1 MATAARR
8 PNRSA
13 AELYEAL
20 PPAPT
25 DPDDRDGWA
34 RRAAALREL
43 LHRAN
48 EEYYVF
54 DAPTLPDP
62 VYDRLFRELQE
73 IESRFPDLRTPDSP
87 TLRVGAEPAPFLR
100 KVRHLAPMLSLA
112 NAFSPDELRAW
123 EERNARL
130 VPAVRTA
137 GYCVEPKI
145 DGLAVAL
152 LYEDGILVRGATRG
166 NGIEGEDVTA
176 NLRTIRTIPLR
187 LRGAGWPR
195 RFEVRGEVYM
205 PLSGFAALNAARA
218 AAGQSTFANPRNAA
232 AGSVRQLDPRVTASR
247 PLRFFAWGAAVDPA
261 GTERLPVRRQSE
273 LLDALAAWGLPVQPH
288 RWVCRDLDGVLAALT
303 ELDRLRGELD
313 YETDGGVVKV
323 DDLALQA
330 ELGVV
335 GGREPRWAVAYK
347 FAPDLAETRLV
358 RIDINV
364 SRTGNLTP
372 LAVLEPV
379 EIGGVIV
386 KQASLFNEAYV
397 RERDIRVG
405 DRVLVKRAGQVI
417 PYVVGPVVREGERR
431 GEPFRMPDRCPVC
444 GTPVERP
451 RTEVA
456 VYCPNAACPA
466 RVFWS
471 LVHFASRDAMDI
483 RGLGKETI
491 RQLLDRGLVHDVA
504 DLYFLR
510 REQLLELEHFGEVAA
525 DNLRRSLEASKDRG
539 LARLLYGL
547 GIRHVGRRT
556 AEELARHFS
565 HLDRLMSATEEEL
578 AALDGVGPTT
588 AEALVRFFAE
598 PRNRETIEKLRRAGV
613 RFDEPRPS
621 TQGPLAGVTLV
632 ITGTLPGW
640 TRAEATAAI
649 EAAGGQVSESVS
661 RRTTAVVVGEN
672 PGSKLDKARK
682 LGVPTIDAAAL
693 RRWIATGRPPPEV
706 TARIANATEE
716 RTA

>member
-1 MATAARR
+1 MAVARR
-8 PNRSA
+8 SERSA
-13 AELYEAL
+13 AELAEAL
-20 PPAPT
+20 PPSPT
-25 DPDDRDGWA
+25 RPDDREGWA

-48 EEYYVF
+48 EEYYVL
-54 DAPTLPDP
+54 DAPTLPDA
-62 VYDRLFRELQE
+62 VFDRFFRELQE
-73 IESRFPDLRTPDSP
+73 IEARFPELRTPDSP

-112 NAFSPDELRAW
+112 NAFSPEELRAW
-123 EERNARL
+123 EERNVRL
-130 VPAVRTA
+130 VPAVRGA

-152 LYEDGILVRGATRG
+152 LYEDGVLVRGATRG

-187 LRGAGWPR
+187 LRGEGWPR

-218 AAGQSTFANPRNAA
+218 AAGESTFANPRNAA
-232 AGSVRQLDPRVTASR
+232 AGSVRQLDPKVTAAR
-247 PLRFFAWGAAVDPA
+247 PLRFFAWGAVADPA
-261 GTERLPVRRQSE
+261 GGERLPARRQCE
-273 LLDALAAWGLPVQPH
+273 LLERLASWGLPVQRH
-288 RWVCRDLDGVLAALT
+288 RWVCPDLEAVQAALA
-303 ELDRLRGELD
+303 ELERLRAELD
-313 YETDGGVVKV
+313 YETDGAVVKV
-323 DDLALQA
+323 DDLALQS

-335 GGREPRWAVAYK
+335 GGREPRGAIAYK
-347 FAPDLAETRLV
+347 FAPDLVETRLL
-358 RIDINV
+358 RIDLNV
-364 SRTGNLTP
+364 SRTGSLTP
-372 LAVLEPV
+372 LAILEPV

-386 KQASLFNEAYV
+386 KQASLFNDAYV

-417 PYVVGPVVREGERR
+417 PYVVGPVVREGESR
-431 GEPFRMPDRCPVC
+431 GPPFAFPDRCPVC
-444 GTPVERP
+444 GTPLERP
-451 RTEVA
+451 RTEVG
-456 VYCPNAACPA
+456 VYCPNVACPG

-491 RQLLDRGLVHDVA
+491 RQLLDRGLVQDVG
-504 DLYFLR
+504 DLYALR
-510 REQLLELEHFGEVAA
+510 REQLLSLEHFGEVAA
-525 DNLRRSLEASKDRG
+525 DNLLRSLEESKGRG
-539 LARLLYGL
+539 LARLLYAL

-556 AEELARHFS
+556 AEELARHFG
-565 HLDRLMSATEEEL
+565 HLDRIAAASEEEL
-578 AALDGVGPTT
+578 AALEGVGPTT

-621 TQGPLAGVTLV
+621 AQGPLAGAVLV
-632 ITGTLPGW
+632 LTGTLPGW

-661 RRTTAVVVGEN
+661 RRTTAVVVGEG
-672 PGSKLDKARK
+672 PGSKLEKARK
-682 LGVPTIDAAAL
+682 LGVPTIDEAAL
-693 RRWIATGRPPPEV
+693 RRWIATGRPPPDV
-706 TARIANATEE
+706 AARLATATQESAR
-716 RTA
+716 